1 VARWWRLNTTN
12 TTAVSQADAGNITGE
27 DIAAGTHTFYPCVMV
42 DVDGNMAVN
51 FSASGTSVYA
61 SAYYTTRL
69 AGDAPGSTSLP
80 KALASGLDFY
90 KRYNGGANNR
100 WGNYNGIALSPD
112 NSELWIFNEYAGLRG
127 SVVGNDDGRWLTRLG
142 RFRIKTVTAVQMA
155 SPRGMLEQNLPNPF
169 NPLTT
174 IRFVLPTASHATLEI
189 VDVAGRHIRT
199 LVDQSLAKGDHQV
212 VWDGRDNHG
221 NRVASG
227 VYLYRL
233 HSDGLDQSRKMVLLK

>member
-1 VARWWRLNTTN
+1 
-12 TTAVSQADAGNITGE
+12 
-27 DIAAGTHTFYPCVMV
+27 
-42 DVDGNMAVN
+42 
-51 FSASGTSVYA
+51 
-61 SAYYTTRL
+61 
-69 AGDAPGSTSLP
+69 
-80 KALASGLDFY
+80 
-90 KRYNGGANNR
+90 
-100 WGNYNGIALSPD
+100 
-112 NSELWIFNEYAGLRG
+112 
-127 SVVGNDDGRWLTRLG
+127 
-142 RFRIKTVTAVQMA
+142 
-155 SPRGMLEQNLPNPF
+155 MLEQNLPNPF

-221 NRVASG
+221 NSVASG